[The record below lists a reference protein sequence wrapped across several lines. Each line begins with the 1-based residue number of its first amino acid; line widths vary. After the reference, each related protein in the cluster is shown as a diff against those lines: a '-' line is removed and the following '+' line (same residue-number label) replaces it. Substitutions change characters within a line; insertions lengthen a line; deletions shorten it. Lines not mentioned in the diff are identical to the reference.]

1 MDLGIKGKVA
11 LVMASS
17 RGLGRAMAIALAREG
32 VKVAVTGRSAQ
43 DLQKSVELIQ
53 AVGGTALAL
62 SWDLSDATVIDN
74 LVSKIEKELG
84 PIDILI
90 NNTGGPPPTP
100 AAGQDPA
107 LWQKSFND
115 MVLSLIAIT
124 DRVLPGMRQRQWGR
138 IITSTTSGA
147 IAPIKNLA
155 ISNTLR
161 AALLAWSKT
170 LATEV
175 ARDGITVNVIMPG
188 RIATDRLRQLDE
200 AKAKRDG
207 ANYDDVVK
215 QMLKQIPMGR
225 YGDPAEYGDAAAF
238 LASQNASFITGSV
251 IRVDGGQIQAI

>member
-90 NNTGGPPPTP
+90 NNTGGPPPTT

-107 LWQKSFND
+107 LWQKSF
-115 MVLSLIAIT
+115 
-124 DRVLPGMRQRQWGR
+124 
-138 IITSTTSGA
+138 
-147 IAPIKNLA
+147 
-155 ISNTLR
+155 
-161 AALLAWSKT
+161 
-170 LATEV
+170 
-175 ARDGITVNVIMPG
+175 
-188 RIATDRLRQLDE
+188 
-200 AKAKRDG
+200 
-207 ANYDDVVK
+207 
-215 QMLKQIPMGR
+215 
-225 YGDPAEYGDAAAF
+225 
-238 LASQNASFITGSV
+238 
-251 IRVDGGQIQAI
+251 GGWY